1 MKTILYFLLDRWA
14 DFEAA
19 YISTAVAML
28 GEGKFE
34 NKTVS
39 LSAAP
44 VRSVG
49 GFAAVPDYVLSDVP
63 DDYDALIL
71 IGGMSWHGEEAAK
84 VKPLV
89 EKTLKSGRLLGAICD
104 ACRFL
109 GTMGALNHCQHTAND
124 FDELVRSAG
133 AAYTNANGFVHRQ
146 AVCDGNVVT
155 ANGTASAEFA
165 REVLRALLVADEKTI
180 DCWYEF
186 HKLGLYTA
194 PLPGMR

>member
-63 DDYDALIL
+63 DD
-71 IGGMSWHGEEAAK
+71 
-84 VKPLV
+84 
-89 EKTLKSGRLLGAICD
+89 
-104 ACRFL
+104 
-109 GTMGALNHCQHTAND
+109 
-124 FDELVRSAG
+124 
-133 AAYTNANGFVHRQ
+133 
-146 AVCDGNVVT
+146 
-155 ANGTASAEFA
+155 
-165 REVLRALLVADEKTI
+165 
-180 DCWYEF
+180 
-186 HKLGLYTA
+186 
-194 PLPGMR
+194 